1 MAWCCGFWQILAI
14 FIKITGPM
22 GSIGIARIPQKLT
35 RQQAGA
41 RLCSPHPLL
50 SGRENLRNRKTAKNG
65 KSLTDF
71 WVQLSDQSNKIPS
84 EKYHFNA
91 QRTCNKKIF
100 VVQCHVYRGKTF
112 KINFS
117 IKLSLNWIEGQ
128 FQPFKYKRNQDTLIR
143 FRAY

>member
-1 MAWCCGFWQILAI
+1 
-14 FIKITGPM
+14 M

-41 RLCSPHPLL
+41 QLCSPHPLL

-65 KSLTDF
+65 KSLT
-71 WVQLSDQSNKIPS
+71 DQSNKIPS

-100 VVQCHVYRGKTF
+100 VVQCHVYRRKTF

-117 IKLSLNWIEGQ
+117 IN
-128 FQPFKYKRNQDTLIR
+128 FY
-143 FRAY
+143 